1 MFEGFRSRG
10 FNLGQLEKLDR
21 VCDLIYKTAEI
32 SKRSFRS
39 LEKKDISRK
48 VGFDV
53 VTKVDKESEVFLKS
67 GLEKIDPDAGFLGE
81 ETGYDDYGNH
91 SEKKSSWIVDPL
103 DGTRNFVQGLPF
115 FSISVAFSK
124 SFLEDLELGVI
135 YDVVHDEMFISS
147 KGNGSWLIQKNKKIQ
162 INVSDM
168 ETLEGSM
175 IATGFPHK
183 EKHRIKEFSQQFES
197 LFSKCGGIRRM
208 GSAALDLA
216 YTACGRFD
224 CFWEAG
230 LSIWDI
236 AAGVLIVKEAGG
248 AVSDFSGGDS
258 YLKSGDIVASN
269 NNFHNELLKE
279 IKVI

>member
-1 MFEGFRSRG
+1 M
-10 FNLGQLEKLDR
+10 GQIEKLDR
-21 VCDLIYKTAEI
+21 LCDLIYETAKI
-32 SKRSFRS
+32 SKSNFRS

-48 VGFDV
+48 VGFDL
-53 VTKVDKESEVFLKS
+53 VTKVDKESEGFLKK
-67 GLEKIDPDAGFLGE
+67 GLKDIDPKASFLGE
-81 ETGYDDYGNH
+81 ETGYDDSGDESNR
-91 SEKKSSWIVDPL
+91 ERSWIVDPL

-124 SFLEDLELGVI
+124 SFLNEIEIGVI
-135 YDVVHDEMFISS
+135 YDVIHDEMFIAS
-147 KGNGSWLIQKNKKIQ
+147 KGNGSWLKAKDGKFR
-162 INVSDM
+162 INVSD
-168 ETLEGSM
+168 TKGLEGSM

-183 EKHRIKEFSQQFES
+183 EKHRIKEFSRQFES

-230 LSIWDI
+230 LSVWDI
-236 AAGVLIVKEAGG
+236 AAGVLIVQEAGG
-248 AVSDFSGGDS
+248 IVSDFSGGDS

-269 NNFHNELLKE
+269 NHFHTDLLNQ
-279 IKVI
+279 IKIV